1 MFVTE
6 NSHNNSN
13 TIIYLTLS
21 ISATECGL
29 YNVKTGKSFLQ
40 FQLSDIEG
48 VEQQSKYLLLSIG
61 SKMKKINLNCGTLE
75 KSTTIVT
82 CLLEHCHALLRHG
95 RGHDENPEMSFWR
108 YELMYPDLPPPPLL
122 PGLDE
127 SRLWDAAMPALADLI
142 LTTANQNSIVLAELL
157 SDIET
162 ICYRHNFSKGDH
174 TNGEKIALSEFLK
187 VLNHLKCI
195 PLGIRFDRLLQLLDP
210 DNIDAIN
217 YQEFVE
223 LLRKE
228 INR

>member
-1 MFVTE
+1 
-6 NSHNNSN
+6 
-13 TIIYLTLS
+13 
-21 ISATECGL
+21 
-29 YNVKTGKSFLQ
+29 
-40 FQLSDIEG
+40 
-48 VEQQSKYLLLSIG
+48 
-61 SKMKKINLNCGTLE
+61 
-75 KSTTIVT
+75 
-82 CLLEHCHALLRHG
+82 
-95 RGHDENPEMSFWR
+95 
-108 YELMYPDLPPPPLL
+108 
-122 PGLDE
+122 
-127 SRLWDAAMPALADLI
+127 MPALADLI